1 MSELRPRSESQGSGE
16 LRSRSRGAASKPGI
30 ARHGRLPK
38 RSPVGAIFGFI
49 AAALAVVLVSGAS
62 IGAVAFNA
70 LYSKADVVE
79 IIGETDGP
87 PPQIGAIEGGFN
99 ILIVGSDRCE
109 DEECLEGERGSSEL
123 NDVNLLLHVS
133 QDQTNAVAISFP
145 RDMVVGIPECP
156 WTDGDGTKAYS
167 TEPINVAM
175 YYGGL
180 NCVAM
185 TVTELTG
192 LPIQFAG
199 VITFNGVIA
208 MADAIGG
215 VEVCV
220 DAPVYD
226 PYTGLDLPT
235 AGQHTLDGWMALAF
249 LRSRHGVGDGSDLT
263 RISSQQVYLSSLVR
277 KLQADGT
284 LDNPSVLY
292 ELATAALS
300 NMSLSSNLADVP
312 TMVSI
317 ALALKDIPLERVTFV
332 QYPGSTG
339 GTGVYAGKVRPNLS
353 LGDEMMALVRADQPF
368 LLAEAG
374 DGAGS
379 EEVAPPV
386 TTPVKK
392 PIDLTNPDPVATE
405 EPTAPV
411 DNTGLPVLSGIRGQ
425 TAANS
430 TCSISNE

>member
-16 LRSRSRGAASKPGI
+16 LRSRSRGAAKQPGI
-30 ARHGRLPK
+30 ARHGRLRK
-38 RSPVGAIFGFI
+38 RSPLGAIFGFI

-109 DEECLEGERGSSEL
+109 EAMGNCDDRENEL
-123 NDVNLLLHVS
+123 NDVNILLHVS
-133 QDQTNAVAISFP
+133 QDQSNAVAISFP

-156 WTDGDGTKAYS
+156 WSDGDGTKAYS
-167 TEPINVAM
+167 TEPLNVAM

-185 TVTELTG
+185 TISELTG

-199 VITFNGVIA
+199 VITFNGVIQ
-208 MADAIGG
+208 MSNAIGG
-215 VEVCV
+215 VDVCI
-220 DAPVYD
+220 DAPIFD
-226 PYTGLDLPT
+226 PYTGLNLPT
-235 AGQHTLDGWMALAF
+235 AGQHTLSGGMALAF

-277 KLQADGT
+277 KLKAEGT
-284 LDNPSVLY
+284 LTNASVLY
-292 ELATAALS
+292 NLANAAIS

-317 ALALKDIPLERVTFV
+317 ALALKNIPLERVTFV
-332 QYPGSTG
+332 QYPGNTG
-339 GTGVYAGKVRPNLS
+339 GTGIYAGKVRPNLA

-368 LLAEAG
+368 VLAAAG
-374 DGAGS
+374 DGKGS

-392 PIDLTNPDPVATE
+392 PIDLTNPDPVATD
-405 EPTAPV
+405 EPAAPV

-425 TAANS
+425 TAANY